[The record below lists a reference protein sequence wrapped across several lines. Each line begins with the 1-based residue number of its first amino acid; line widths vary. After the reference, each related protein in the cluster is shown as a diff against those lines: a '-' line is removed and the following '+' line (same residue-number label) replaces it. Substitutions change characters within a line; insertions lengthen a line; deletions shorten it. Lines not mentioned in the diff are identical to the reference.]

1 MRLAEIIPTLKSSQ
15 FGFLLAAGG
24 VGMGIGAALVGQF
37 GYRLA
42 RRQLSLLG
50 LLGMGIA
57 LAGLSMTTHSLWGSL
72 TLITILGFFAAMVGI
87 PMQTTIQKQTPED
100 MRGKVFGL
108 QNNLVNI
115 ALSLPLALVGV
126 AEALV
131 GLRLV
136 LLSLAAM
143 VILVGLLTQTVFTVV
158 SDSGSPEP

>member
-1 MRLAEIIPTLKSSQ
+1 
-15 FGFLLAAGG
+15 
-24 VGMGIGAALVGQF
+24 
-37 GYRLA
+37 
-42 RRQLSLLG
+42 
-50 LLGMGIA
+50 
-57 LAGLSMTTHSLWGSL
+57 
-72 TLITILGFFAAMVGI
+72 MVGI
-87 PMQTTIQKQTPED
+87 PMQTTVQKQTPED

-126 AEALV
+126 AEALL

-158 SDSGSPEP
+158 SDSDSPEP